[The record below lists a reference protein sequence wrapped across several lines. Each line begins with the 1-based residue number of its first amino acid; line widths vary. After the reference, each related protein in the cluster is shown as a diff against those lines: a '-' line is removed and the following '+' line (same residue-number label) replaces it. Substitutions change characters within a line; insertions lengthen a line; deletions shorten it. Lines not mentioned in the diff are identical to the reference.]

1 MKSKSGSAVIEYI
14 FLLCLIAFSLLF
26 ASDLITKR
34 IGGEHGIRDLP
45 AKAIESIEKL
55 FNDIKSEGVDYS
67 Y

>member
-1 MKSKSGSAVIEYI
+1 MERNKGAATIEYI
-14 FLLCLIAFSLLF
+14 LLLCVIAFSLLF

-34 IGGEHGIRDLP
+34 LVGEHGIRDLP

-55 FNDIKSEGVDYS
+55 FEDIKSEGVDYS